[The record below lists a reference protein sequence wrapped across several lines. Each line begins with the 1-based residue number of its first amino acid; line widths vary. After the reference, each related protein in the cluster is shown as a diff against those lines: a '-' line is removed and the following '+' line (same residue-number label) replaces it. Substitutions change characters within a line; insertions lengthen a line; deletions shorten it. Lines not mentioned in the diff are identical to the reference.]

1 MFPVD
6 DDPEF
11 VLLSDIHDSEI
22 FEVPTDAQGQLS
34 LQTVKAIGGSRY
46 FYRWKNLVCVT
57 LTLLFKVS

>member
-1 MFPVD
+1 MLPVE

-46 FYRWKNLVCVT
+46 FTGGQTLVCVPGT
-57 LTLLFKVS
+57 LFFKVS

>member
-46 FYRWKNLVCVT
+46 FYRWTLVC
-57 LTLLFKVS
+57 LPGILLFKIS